1 MNPTAAN
8 LAPLRLVRRRRLYTQ
23 KTLAAAAGVTIRTIT
38 EIEAGRSRPRIETIR
53 KICDVLKV
61 DPLEVA
67 EFTAA
72 IEHGRFA
79 ERPAQ

>member
-1 MNPTAAN
+1 MHETAAG
-8 LAPLRLVRRRRLYTQ
+8 LAPLRMIRRRRLHTQ

-53 KICDVLKV
+53 KLCDVLKV

-67 EFTAA
+67 EFATA
-72 IEHGRFA
+72 IESGPHA